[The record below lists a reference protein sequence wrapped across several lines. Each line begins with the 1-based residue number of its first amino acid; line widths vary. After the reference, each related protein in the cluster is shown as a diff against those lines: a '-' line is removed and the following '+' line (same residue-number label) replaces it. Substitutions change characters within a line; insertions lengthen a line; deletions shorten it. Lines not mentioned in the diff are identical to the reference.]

1 MRILL
6 LSGYPLTDRVSGSLV
21 HAAKLSQYI
30 SMQDNTQV
38 HVMTLG
44 DADKQFRSGN
54 IDVHI
59 ISQKRLLNPMFF
71 LQTWRSIKRT
81 IREINP
87 DIVHTM
93 RGFPYT
99 NIGISLRKRYP
110 VLMSVFSLSG
120 RELSFDQ
127 SLLWKLKRRLVF
139 IPSERYV
146 NSRMPHILVQT
157 RFMESLIRDDTKAKI
172 YIVPEGIEYE
182 RLQQFQSQI
191 STAGAPDI
199 FIAVSFRKLKGID
212 VLIKAIPAVLKSVP
226 NLKVC
231 IGGAGEEDANLKNL
245 VKELGVASH
254 VTFPGFITDEAIRY
268 GYYAACKIVVVPSRW
283 DNEPFAALDGA
294 ALGKPVIASEAAN
307 ASVVVDGKTGYVFK
321 SEDVD
326 TLASRIITLL
336 TDDRLREEMG
346 RAIKQKVAEY
356 DWPRIAEKT
365 VGVYREVIADF
376 HQKEGKT

>member
-1 MRILL
+1 MRILM
-6 LSGYPLTDRVSGSLV
+6 LSGYPLTERVSGSLV
-21 HAAKLSQYI
+21 HAAKLSQYL
-30 SMQDNTQV
+30 SAMEGMQV

-44 DADKQFRSGN
+44 NTDKRFRSGN
-54 IDVHI
+54 IDVHV
-59 ISQKRLLNPMFF
+59 ISQRRLLNPLLFP
-71 LQTWRSIKRT
+71 LAWRSIKRT
-81 IREINP
+81 VREISP

-99 NIGISLRKRYP
+99 NIGLSLRKKYP
-110 VLMSVFSLSG
+110 VVMSVFSLSG

-127 SLLWKLKRRLVF
+127 SLMWKLKRRLVF
-139 IPSERYV
+139 IPSEKYV
-146 NSRMPHILVQT
+146 NSRMPQIIVQT
-157 RFMESLIRDDTKAKI
+157 HFMESLIRNDTQAKI
-172 YIVPEGIEYE
+172 HIVPEGIEVD
-182 RLQQFQSQI
+182 RLQQFQSP
-191 STAGAPDI
+191 AVLADPPDI

-212 VLIKAIPAVLKSVP
+212 ILIRAVPAVLQAVP
-226 NLKVC
+226 DLKVC

-245 VKELGVASH
+245 VKELGVAGH
-254 VTFPGFITDEAIRY
+254 VKFPGFITDEATRY

-307 ASVVVDGKTGYVFK
+307 ASVVVDGQTGYVFK
-321 SEDVD
+321 SEDID

-346 RAIKQKVAEY
+346 RAIKEKVKEY

-365 VGVYREVIADF
+365 ASVYRVVIADF
-376 HQKEGKT
+376 MPKVNDV